1 MSPEKLKR
9 LKIILSYLS
18 SLVDT
23 SREVDAFSRSE
34 FLSQD
39 FDQIQKTVYD
49 IAQKQME
56 RNKVFLQPQTFNGTH
71 DAVH

>member
-9 LKIILSYLS
+9 LKLILSYLS

-34 FLSQD
+34 FLSKD
-39 FDQIQKTVYD
+39 FDQIQKNVYD

-56 RNKVFLQPQTFNGTH
+56 RNKVL
-71 DAVH
+71 

>member
-1 MSPEKLKR
+1 M
-9 LKIILSYLS
+9 KIILSYLS

-23 SREVDAFSRSE
+23 SREVNAFSRSE

-39 FDQIQKTVYD
+39 FDQIQKNVYD

-56 RNKVFLQPQTFNGTH
+56 RNKVL
-71 DAVH
+71 

>member
-9 LKIILSYLS
+9 LKIILNYLS

-23 SREVDAFSRSE
+23 SREVNAFSRSE

-39 FDQIQKTVYD
+39 FDQIQKNVYD

-56 RNKVFLQPQTFNGTH
+56 RNKVL
-71 DAVH
+71 